1 MISVIT
7 VVLNSEE
14 LLEKT
19 ILSVIDQSYSD
30 VEYLIIDGGSS
41 DGTVDIIKKYEKHI
55 DYWSSSPDSGISHAF
70 NKGLSQ
76 SSGDIIGILNAG
88 DTFFADS
95 FSVVSKAFKVNNID
109 YLYGNSV
116 LKDINNNEIRVL
128 KPKSTDEFPY
138 GGMPFQ
144 HSALFVKRK
153 VYDSVGYFNVNYR
166 IAMDFEL
173 YLRIKKLNFK
183 KYYLDKNLTS
193 YHRGGLS
200 DRYYFRGNYEALCAS
215 LSYEKVS
222 FLRIIVKTAYQI
234 VKTTIRKILEKI

>member
-1 MISVIT
+1 MISIIT

-30 VEYLIIDGGSS
+30 IEYLIIDGGSV

-55 DYWSSSPDSGISHAF
+55 DFWSSFPDSGISHAF

-76 SSGDIIGILNAG
+76 SSGDIIGIINAG
-88 DTFFADS
+88 DTFFADT
-95 FSVVSKAFKVNNID
+95 FSIVSQVFKVNDID

-144 HSALFVKRK
+144 HSTLFAKRK

-166 IAMDFEL
+166 TAMDFEL

-183 KYYLDKNLTS
+183 KFYLDKILTS

-200 DRYYFRGNYEALCAS
+200 DKYYLRGNYEVLCAS
-215 LSYEKVS
+215 LSYEKVN
-222 FLRIIVKTAYQI
+222 FLRIIAKTTYQI
-234 VKTTIRKILEKI
+234 VRTTIRKILEKI